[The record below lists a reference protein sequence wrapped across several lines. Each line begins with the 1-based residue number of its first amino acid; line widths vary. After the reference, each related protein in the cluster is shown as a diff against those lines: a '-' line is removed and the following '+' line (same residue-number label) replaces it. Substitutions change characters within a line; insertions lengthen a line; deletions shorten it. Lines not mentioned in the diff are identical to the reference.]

1 VAKKPHRFAD
11 NRVDIAT
18 LLSEADLRAI
28 TARAAVES
36 TGDLW
41 NGIHRVVETTQSDGV
56 IVFVIKDALTGW
68 SKLMT
73 FFVEFGFSNHKSTL
87 STEISTYMTT
97 RPTVYGIPAGPSKMV
112 AHHTYVQFITKI
124 AKTVQLADSAANI
137 TLVDGKSLTPPP
149 PAAPAGALPSPAAL
163 APAAPWAVAPGE
175 AQPEHAVSEGET
187 ARVEEL
193 ERGATPQLIAPAP
206 LGLGATA
213 MLAPDEAAMLIS
225 PEAPVAFETSV
236 VPEVPDSSTSSID
249 DSTHVVPRQ
258 PRAKPTWFV
267 RPDELKRMRV
277 DSSISIGRDPRGSGD
292 ANDVLLS
299 VPPTE
304 WTVSKT
310 HARVHVSGS
319 DLYVTDLDS
328 TNGTFLIDDNE
339 NMVQCEPN
347 VATLVPFGSG
357 LELGAYGIA
366 IDREAGVRT

>member
-1 VAKKPHRFAD
+1 VAKKPHKFAD
-11 NRVDIAT
+11 NRVEIAT

-41 NGIHRVVETTQSDGV
+41 NGMQRVVETTQSDGV

-73 FFVEFGFSNHKSTL
+73 FFVEFGFTNHKSTL

-124 AKTVQLADSAANI
+124 AKTVHLADSAANI
-137 TLVDGKSLTPPP
+137 TLIDGKSLMPPP
-149 PAAPAGALPSPAAL
+149 PAAPAGVLPSQAAA

-175 AQPEHAVSEGET
+175 AQPAPAAS
-187 ARVEEL
+187 EL
-193 ERGATPQLIAPAP
+193 EAEHVEVGEDVAPPQPIAPVP
-206 LGLGATA
+206 IGLGGAA
-213 MLAPDEAAMLIS
+213 AVAPAEAAMLIA
-225 PEAPVAFETSV
+225 PEAPNV
-236 VPEVPDSSTSSID
+236 STSTID
-249 DSTHVVPRQ
+249 DSTHVVSRQ
-258 PRAKPTWFV
+258 PRGKPTWFL
-267 RPDELKRMRV
+267 RPDELERMRV
-277 DSSISIGRDPRGSGD
+277 QSSISIGRDPRGSGD
-292 ANDVLLS
+292 ADDVLLA

-319 DLYVTDLDS
+319 DMYVTDLDS
-328 TNGTFLIDDNE
+328 TNGTFLIDENE